1 MNDEKQKAAAQ
12 SVMSGP
18 PSGYFLL
25 VPPSHTEDAVNL
37 STIFSILRKSWKLL
51 ASVGFCAALI
61 TAVIALL
68 MQNVYRAEI
77 QIAPVSDEESGKRG
91 LGDLNGLASLAG
103 VELGAAGGRAEQ
115 AYATLNSRAFAR
127 SFIISENLMP
137 ILFDD
142 HWDSKAGRWR
152 TDKKPPTLEDGV
164 KYFMRSVCTIA
175 QDRKTSLVTVTV
187 DWYSPQLAARWA
199 NRMIEMINERLRTEA
214 IQKAD
219 LSIDYLNKELAKN
232 NSVEMQQAIYQVMED
247 KLNDAMMANVQRD
260 YAFHIIDPAVVP
272 EKKHGP
278 MRLIMTLVGGA
289 VGGFLAAI
297 FVFVR
302 RALRD
307 QPTQLPAG

>member
-1 MNDEKQKAAAQ
+1 MSDAKHEADAQ

-25 VPPSHTEDAVNL
+25 VPPRHAEEAVNL
-37 STIFSILRKSWKLL
+37 ATIFSILRKSWKLL
-51 ASVGFCAALI
+51 AAVGFCGALI
-61 TAVIALL
+61 AAVIALL
-68 MQNVYRAEI
+68 MQNVYRADI
-77 QIAPVSDEESGKRG
+77 QVAPVSDEESGKHG
-91 LGDLNGLASLAG
+91 LGDLSGLASLAG

-115 AYATLNSRAFAR
+115 AYATLNSRGFAR
-127 SFIISENLMP
+127 GFITSENLMP
-137 ILFDD
+137 ILFAD
-142 HWDSKAGRWR
+142 HWDSQAGRWR

-164 KYFMRSVCTIA
+164 QYFMKNVCTIA

-199 NRMIEMINERLRTEA
+199 NRLIEVINERLRTEA

-247 KLNDAMMANVQRD
+247 KLNDAMLANVQRD

-278 MRLIMTLVGGA
+278 MRLIMVLVGGA
-289 VGGFLAAI
+289 VGGFLAAM
-297 FVFVR
+297 FVFIR
-302 RALRD
+302 RAIRD
-307 QPTQLPAG
+307 QPQQTAAG